1 MSNIENGIEMIARE
15 AAPAIDALD
24 ARYLREMNPA
34 GNCPGFRLFAALA
47 DNGVWYLIDGDNNG
61 GAETR
66 LYFRSRGVGGS
77 GDAGPDRDA
86 GAVSKIVKCAELGDN
101 PAVAA
106 WDAAKAEQAAAARA
120 KRAAKR

>member
-1 MSNIENGIEMIARE
+1 MNIENGIEMIA
-15 AAPAIDALD
+15 AADAPAIESLD
-24 ARYLREMNPA
+24 ARYMRAMNPK
-34 GNCPGFRLFAALA
+34 GNCPGFRVFAALG

-77 GDAGPDRDA
+77 GDAGPDREA
-86 GAVSKIVKCAELGDN
+86 GAVSKIVKCADLGEN
-101 PAVAA
+101 PDVRA